1 MMQYLCVLA
10 AVVTSGMS
18 GYFYKRVSMVGKTA
32 AASALLPVVWYL
44 PLAVI
49 FGISAAG
56 EQAALSAGVILP
68 ALLSG
73 FGAALCAVA
82 LLEGMKRTAYSA
94 SVIVI
99 NLNFILPVM
108 LSILFLGEKTGWLQL
123 VGMLIAAA
131 AIVALNSGGAAEA
144 EAGTAGEDGGE
155 SRGKKRPYILLAV
168 AACVGNGV
176 LNFGIKLKQ
185 FYAGSGGDG
194 AFYSICYLF
203 AVLLCLGAYGAVRI
217 FGSGEHTVEVRRA
230 LPYAVGIGACN
241 GICFWAMGIAARYM
255 NAAAEFTVITALSI
269 LVSLAIGRVRLHE
282 KLGIRGLL
290 SLLFCAVAILC
301 QCFYLI

>member
-1 MMQYLCVLA
+1 MQYLCVIA
-10 AVVTSGMS
+10 AVATSGMS

-32 AASALLPVVWYL
+32 AASALLPVIWYL
-44 PLAVI
+44 PLALI
-49 FGISAAG
+49 FSVAAAG
-56 EQAALSAGVILP
+56 ERAALSAGVILP

-73 FGAALCAVA
+73 FGAALCAIS

-131 AIVALNSGGAAEA
+131 AIVALNSGAA
-144 EAGTAGEDGGE
+144 AGTEACTDGDGGG
-155 SRGKKRPYILLAV
+155 RKKRPYILLAV

-185 FYAGSGGDG
+185 FYAGSSGDG

-203 AVLLCLGAYGAVRI
+203 AVLLCLGAYGAIRI
-217 FGSGEHTVEVRRA
+217 FGCGDRTVEIRRA